1 MMIQIISNSTSTGQ
15 PMNYYHVYMR
25 TISGYNFRDQW
36 GIDLYKFLNYYRNTR
51 NDYNRVLQIPHPH
64 PDPAA

>member
-1 MMIQIISNSTSTGQ
+1 
-15 PMNYYHVYMR
+15 MR